1 MNRDYTSPV
10 TILMRAYVKKKKNR
24 EFVTKSK
31 TALLSIFDQLDTKA
45 LLY

>member
-10 TILMRAYVKKKKNR
+10 TILMRAYVKKKNR